1 MEADELGTFDLDG
14 GVTGVSHSD
23 LLDDALTLLGGQ
35 PICIAVVT
43 FVNRHAS
50 AVQLSGWTLSVLS

>member
-35 PICIAVVT
+35 QWSVRKGGKFGERN
-43 FVNRHAS
+43 FVAS
-50 AVQLSGWTLSVLS
+50 SHLSMAD